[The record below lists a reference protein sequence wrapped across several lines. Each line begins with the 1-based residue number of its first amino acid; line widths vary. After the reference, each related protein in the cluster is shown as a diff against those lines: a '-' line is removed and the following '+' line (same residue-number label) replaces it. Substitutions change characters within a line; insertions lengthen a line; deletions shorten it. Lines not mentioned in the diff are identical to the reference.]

1 MLETG
6 TDPSKQQD
14 TRGAADSRVDF
25 RDAFWLATSGGADV
39 LDLPVGLLAP
49 ERQFDAVLVDLP
61 DRDLVSLS
69 NEDLLQAIVMRASPA
84 DLKATWVAGRR
95 VSGGH
100 R

>member
-1 MLETG
+1 
-6 TDPSKQQD
+6 
-14 TRGAADSRVDF
+14 
-25 RDAFWLATSGGADV
+25 
-39 LDLPVGLLAP
+39 
-49 ERQFDAVLVDLP
+49 VLVDLP